1 MSRLSIET
9 PGKAETVIAG
19 LYRDIERRISA
30 SPPGLCPVDMSL
42 SFLRLCHAQTCGKCV
57 PCRIGLGQLTTLL
70 EQVLDSTA
78 TPETIDLIEKT
89 ARVIQDTADCA
100 IGYEAARM
108 VLQGVQGFR
117 DDYLSHVE
125 SGRCLFGWDHPV
137 PCVALCPAGVDI
149 PGYIALV
156 RAGRYNDAVRLIRKD
171 NPFPTVCGYVCE
183 HPCEAHCRRSMVDD
197 AVNICGIK
205 RFACDHADNTTP
217 PDSAPSTGKRI
228 GIIGGGQLG
237 RMMALSARYMGF
249 RVGVLDPTPNCPTG
263 QVADFQIT
271 AEYDD
276 KTAIHDLAVQS
287 DVLTYEFENVD
298 AGAIDEVRGITA
310 TPQGT
315 DLLRVTQHRVREKQ
329 FINDHGTATAPWRA
343 VNNFDELDAALGD
356 IHYPAVLKTVS
367 GGYDGHGQLVLRSDA
382 DLEKIR
388 SRSDR
393 GGGFP
398 PSILEGFVDFAFEA
412 SILVSGN
419 GKDFVTFPIVRNE
432 HRNNILHM
440 TIAPAEVSE
449 HVAREAHELAIRL
462 AKGFELAGTLAIEL
476 FITKDDQVIVNELA
490 PRPHNSGHYTIE
502 ACSMD
507 QFDAHIRGIA
517 GWPLPKP
524 KLLSPAVMVNVLGQ
538 HVEPTRALIATHP
551 EWNVHDYGKAEVRHD
566 RKMGHITVLTGD
578 PAKTVAD
585 LEATGCWDDLKKKA

>member
-1 MSRLSIET
+1 MQENVSAIRVV
-9 PGKAETVIAG
+9 KAYVRED
-19 LYRDIERRISA
+19 YESEKFKKA
-30 SPPGLCPVDMSL
+30 SGNVQELLLRAEKVL
-42 SFLRLCHAQTCGKCV
+42 SFNSPLMMATVYTC
-57 PCRIGLGQLTTLL
+57 ILLISWLG
-70 EQVLDSTA
+70 
-78 TPETIDLIEKT
+78 
-89 ARVIQDTADCA
+89 
-100 IGYEAARM
+100 ARM
-108 VLQGVQGFR
+108 IVLSGATSFTTGELMSMLT
-117 DDYLSHVE
+117 YCTNILTSLMMLSMVFIMISMSAASAKRVAEVLEEE
-125 SGRCLFGWDHPV
+125 STLSNGENPV
-137 PCVALCPAGVDI
+137 MKVKNG
-149 PGYIALV
+149 
-156 RAGRYNDAVRLIRKD
+156 AVRFDHVCFRYKADGRDVLSDINLNIRSGE
-171 NPFPTVCGYVCE
+171 T
-183 HPCEAHCRRSMVDD
+183 
-197 AVNICGIK
+197 
-205 RFACDHADNTTP
+205 
-217 PDSAPSTGKRI
+217 I

-276 KTAIHDLAVQS
+276 RTAIHDLAVQS

-298 AGAIDEVRGITA
+298 ADAIDEVRGITA

-315 DLLRVTQHRVREKQ
+315 DLLRVTQHRVHEKR

-343 VNNFDELDAALGD
+343 VNNFDELDAALDD